1 MNPRVIELA
10 LKRQRLQLKS
20 AEQRLSLRRD
30 LTEFAPVFSAADTV
44 QAGIAYVR
52 QHPEWLVGAAV
63 VLLVARPRAL
73 FRWLQRGLVA
83 WQVARQ
89 VRRAIAEF
97 PLAARAH

>member
-10 LKRQRLQLKS
+10 LKRQRLQLKC
-20 AEQRLSLRRD
+20 AEQRLALRRD